1 MADDNQSATPKGNG
15 GAQDSQNPENV
26 PQLRLL
32 AQYAKDLSFENPNAP
47 ASLSASPGGSNP
59 KIDISVDVQANPRS
73 NTEFEVELKIAA
85 TAKRDEAVSF
95 IVELNYGGL
104 FQLSNIP
111 SEQLQAVVLI
121 ECPRLLFPFARRVVA
136 DATRDGGFP
145 PLMIDPID
153 FVALY
158 QRQRAA
164 KQAEQN
170 PQSPEQAQ
178 P

>member
-1 MADDNQSATPKGNG
+1 MADDAQSKSTPQGNG
-15 GAQDSQNPENV
+15 GGQNAEGAESS

-47 ASLSASPGGSNP
+47 GSLTASQTNP
-59 KIDISVDVQANPRS
+59 KIDIAVDVQATPRS
-73 NTEFEVELKIAA
+73 NTEFEVELKISA
-85 TAKRDEAVSF
+85 TAKRDEEVSF
-95 IVELNYGGL
+95 IVELSYCGL
-104 FQLSNIP
+104 FLLANIP
-111 SEQLQAVVLI
+111 ADQLQPVILI

-158 QRQRAA
+158 QRQLASQQAA
-164 KQAEQN
+164 QGQQAADQT
-170 PQSPEQAQ
+170 PS
-178 P
+178 